1 MESTTLG
8 NPRFLR
14 LLMADFF
21 KKRGFTTKKNGIEFL
36 SSNKRIIEK
45 IHESD
50 EELNEREQLTIEEFG
65 FFLDSFDIEKRVF
78 LNKVKAENSKKL
90 VQKKD
95 LERQAMKDQIIKEYL
110 EEQRKEKEDQE
121 VKKILGDKLDKFAL
135 ILKKPIID
143 FIDFISVNKI
153 KMVYEDEKS
162 IEKCKKEIDEISKN
176 YLIIEEKITSIKNKY
191 IE

>member
-78 LNKVKAENSKKL
+78 LNKVKEENSKKL